1 MVIHKSFADF
11 VLFLYIHMAHADG
24 DFHSSEKK
32 VILEKIPKLFP
43 GETDPAKKMAAATV
57 EYGTISQDQFPQII
71 RSTFKHF
78 GEVKFNQKYK
88 VYTDMYD
95 IIHADGKVDE
105 SETHVLN
112 ELKEIIEMG
121 SIRNKA

>member
-1 MVIHKSFADF
+1 MVIHKTFADF
-11 VLFLYIHMAHADG
+11 VLFLYVHMAHADG
-24 DFHSSEKK
+24 DFHSSEKR
-32 VILEKIPKLFP
+32 VILEKIPRLFP
-43 GETDPAKKMAAATV
+43 EETDAAKKIESATI
-57 EYGTISQDQFPQII
+57 EYGKVGQDQITQII
-71 RSTFKHF
+71 RDTFKHF
-78 GEVKFNQKYK
+78 SEVKFNQKYK

-121 SIRNKA
+121 SIRSKS

>member
-11 VLFLYIHMAHADG
+11 VLFLYVHMAHADG
-24 DFHSSEKK
+24 EFHLSEKE

-43 GETDPAKKMAAATV
+43 GESSPAKKLEIATN
-57 EYGTISQDQFPQII
+57 EYVKVSPDEITKII
-71 RSTFKHF
+71 RDTFKHF
-78 GEVKFNQKYK
+78 SEVKFNQKYK

-105 SETHVLN
+105 SETYVLN

-121 SIRNKA
+121 SLKNKN

>member
-11 VLFLYIHMAHADG
+11 VLFLYVHMAHADG

-32 VILEKIPKLFP
+32 VILDKIPKLFP
-43 GETDPAKKMAAATV
+43 NEKEPAKKLETAVA
-57 EYGTISQDQFPQII
+57 EYGTISQEQIPLII

-105 SETHVLN
+105 SETYVLN

>member
-1 MVIHKSFADF
+1 
-11 VLFLYIHMAHADG
+11 
-24 DFHSSEKK
+24 EN
-32 VILEKIPKLFP
+32 E
-43 GETDPAKKMAAATV
+43 PAKKLETAVA
-57 EYGTISQDQFPQII
+57 EYGTISQEQIPLII
-71 RSTFKHF
+71 RATFKQF

-105 SETHVLN
+105 SETYVLN

>member
-11 VLFLYIHMAHADG
+11 VLFLYVHMAHADG
-24 DFHSSEKK
+24 EFHTSEKK
-32 VILEKIPKLFP
+32 VILEKIPRLFP
-43 GETDPAKKMAAATV
+43 AETEPQKKLDSATN
-57 EYGTISQDQFPQII
+57 EYETVSPEQIPQLI
-71 RSTFKHF
+71 RATFKHF
-78 GEVKFNQKYK
+78 SEVKFNQKYK

-105 SETHVLN
+105 SETLALN

-121 SIRNKA
+121 SMRSKA

>member
-11 VLFLYIHMAHADG
+11 VLFLYIHMAYADG
-24 DFHSSEKK
+24 EFHSSEKK
-32 VILEKIPKLFP
+32 VILEKIPRIFPEDDSEKKLEAALKDYVAVDKAQITSIIK
-43 GETDPAKKMAAATV
+43 ET
-57 EYGTISQDQFPQII
+57 F
-71 RSTFKHF
+71 RSFS
-78 GEVKFNQKYK
+78 EVKFNQKYK

-105 SETHVLN
+105 SETYVLN

-121 SIRNKA
+121 SIRNA